1 MSGPSWTLSVPYG
14 ADQTVYLVADRG
26 CRCCRIRPQQV
37 TTTTLVLTHNLV
49 IQEIFSVN
57 HHIRAVCDRWA
68 GEGYVAIA
76 PAIFDRVEP
85 NFTCGYSPDEIAVA
99 RARPWR

>member
-37 TTTTLVLTHNLV
+37 TTTTLVLTHNLFGRTYLTV
-49 IQEIFSVN
+49 IMPFHRLVV
-57 HHIRAVCDRWA
+57 RAMLRKLA
-68 GEGYVAIA
+68 A
-76 PAIFDRVEP
+76 
-85 NFTCGYSPDEIAVA
+85 
-99 RARPWR
+99 